1 MAEKTVI
8 KTNPSGPPEI
18 VTRPEGAVVDYKAE
32 LAKMAVATA
41 EAEKP
46 SGNWISFKGGIMA
59 VAGQP
64 IKGNKMPVIILHSV
78 FENQLYASKYD
89 PNNQQPP
96 ICYAFGETDEDLKPH
111 PDSAEPQHTDCAT
124 CPKNEWKS
132 DPGGGKGKACK
143 NVRRLGMI
151 SASDLGDIKKA
162 PVAIAK
168 MPVTSVKNWS
178 TFANQVANVLHLP
191 PVAVIAEM
199 SVEPDAKTQF
209 QVNFALLDKVED
221 EYLPA
226 LLEKRR
232 ETTPLM
238 YAAYDKPTEKQ
249 PEPARKF

>member
-1 MAEKTVI
+1 M
-8 KTNPSGPPEI
+8 PEAKKPEAPKEE
-18 VTRPEGAVVDYKAE
+18 TRVVDYKAE
-32 LAKMAVATA
+32 LAKMAVAVA

-46 SGNWISFKGGIMA
+46 SGNWISFKGGMISI
-59 VAGQP
+59 AGNQV
-64 IKGNKMPVIILHSV
+64 KGNKIPVIILHSI
-78 FENQLYASKYD
+78 FENQLYANKYD

-96 ICYAFGETDEDLKPH
+96 ICYAFGETDDELKPH
-111 PDSAEPQHTDCAT
+111 PDSAEPQNVDCKT

-151 SASDLGDIKKA
+151 AADDLDDIKKA
-162 PVAIAK
+162 QVAMAK

-221 EYLPA
+221 QYLPA

-238 YAAYDKPTEKQ
+238 FAPYDKPTERP